1 MPSLTQKISTPSR
14 NVNIYVKSDEFPS
27 FDILVN
33 GKKYETYP
41 QNRKN
46 LSDEFSS
53 NRSLRTTRKVQNPN
67 SLQRAI
73 RDRMYKT
80 AEGVSYY

>member
-1 MPSLTQKISTPSR
+1 MPVTQKVSTSAR
-14 NVNIYVKSDEFPS
+14 NVNLFVDTDDPDYELFI
-27 FDILVN
+27 N
-33 GKKYETYP
+33 GKKYETHP
-41 QNRKN
+41 QNRKRI
-46 LSDEFSS
+46 S
-53 NRSLRTTRKVQNPN
+53 NGTRTSRSIRTARKVQNPN